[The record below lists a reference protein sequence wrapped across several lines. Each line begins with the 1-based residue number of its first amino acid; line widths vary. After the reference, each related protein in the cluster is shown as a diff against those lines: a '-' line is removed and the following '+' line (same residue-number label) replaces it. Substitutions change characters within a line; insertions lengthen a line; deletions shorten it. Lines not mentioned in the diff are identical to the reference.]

1 MDGEVEVVVETEW
14 DSMGAV
20 RGFAGDTPE
29 VAVVE
34 PEARAV
40 LARWDEHVTHHE
52 RALEA

>member
-1 MDGEVEVVVETEW
+1 VDGEVEVVVETAW
-14 DSMGAV
+14 DSMDAV

-40 LARWDEHVTHHE
+40 LSRWDAHVTHFE
-52 RALEA
+52 RVIEA